1 MSHSQTGSTHLR
13 RLAKPV
19 RKTGY
24 GPYLLIEAMPWLFLA
39 MTLRTISFAFPPAIN
54 VLLYYGA
61 QFILLLAFLV
71 ASQRMIEI
79 AGGVS
84 QLGKLS
90 MTEQLRLSRA
100 VVWRMIAI
108 GLLVAVAAKAAGMPP
123 ENAAR
128 FVQGFDGIAFN
139 RYFDLLLIW
148 SPLTA
153 IFAFLMLV
161 EKGLGR
167 PATLRGSAREFAIR
181 WPYLLSAAL
190 IAMPCI
196 LLLNGL
202 QSLIGPPISEFVTS
216 FLPERLRLLAVITVL
231 FAFAFVR
238 LWLTV
243 ALLTYALRRS
253 YRATSSH
260 ASGLQRPG
268 PG

>member
-1 MSHSQTGSTHLR
+1 M
-13 RLAKPV
+13 
-19 RKTGY
+19 
-24 GPYLLIEAMPWLFLA
+24 
-39 MTLRTISFAFPPAIN
+39 AFPGHDTADDFICLSACHQSAS
-54 VLLYYGA
+54 VLWCTV
-61 QFILLLAFLV
+61 ILLLAFLV

-84 QLGKLS
+84 HLGKLS

-123 ENAAR
+123 DNAAR

-167 PATLRGSAREFAIR
+167 AATLRGSAREFAIR

-190 IAMPCI
+190 IIMPCI

-202 QSLIGPPISEFVTS
+202 QSLIGPPISDFVTS
-216 FLPERLRLLAVITVL
+216 FLPERLRVLAVITFL
-231 FAFAFVR
+231 FAFAFAR

-253 YRATSSH
+253 YRTTS
-260 ASGLQRPG
+260 R
-268 PG
+268 